1 MHDQAFRIAYLASAD
16 VRLAARLA
24 RESSNLRELLRQ
36 LNDELPRSSQ
46 CSWQQLEQLLRSDTT
61 TATFT
66 PGAGA
71 RHEFLWEL
79 KRECLAL
86 TLQCFPLAQ
95 RLAFIVVD
103 ICGLNGDLLGCTKN
117 ALGVRL
123 TRVRERLEE
132 TVGNRC
138 GHLNRTHPCSC
149 NSRLGIA
156 MRKDMLGK
164 HLPLLECPR
173 TPHDAH
179 ISRSVKALYKS
190 LPIACP
196 SILEEAA
203 C

>member
-24 RESSNLRELLRQ
+24 RESSDLRDLIQQ
-36 LNDELPRSSQ
+36 LNDGLPRSADL
-46 CSWQQLEQLLRSDTT
+46 SWQQLEELLRSDTT
-61 TATFT
+61 TATFA
-66 PGAGA
+66 PGEGA

-86 TLQCFPLAQ
+86 TLQCLPLAL

-103 ICGLNGDLLGCTKN
+103 VCGLAPDVLGTTRK
-117 ALGVRL
+117 AIEIRL
-123 TRVRERLEE
+123 TRVRKRLEE

-138 GHLNRTHPCSC
+138 GHLNRAHPCSC
-149 NSRLGIA
+149 KSRLGIA
-156 MRKDMLGK
+156 MRKDLLRK
-164 HLPLLECPR
+164 RLPLLECPR

-196 SILEEAA
+196 SILEGAP